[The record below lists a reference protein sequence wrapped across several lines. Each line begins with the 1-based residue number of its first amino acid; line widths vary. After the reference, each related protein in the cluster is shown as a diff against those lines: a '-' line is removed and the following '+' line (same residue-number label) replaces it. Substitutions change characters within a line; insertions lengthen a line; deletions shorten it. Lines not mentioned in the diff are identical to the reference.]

1 MPAETMFNP
10 PPALFTLDAF
20 NTAAASA
27 NKIHDDATAQRF
39 GFTGALVPGVEVYA
53 YMTRAALAHFGPEWL
68 ERGMMSCRFASPVY
82 HGHRVTIT
90 AQDNNGTLDIVLRD
104 GDVLCATGT
113 ASMGASDAAIDS
125 HHARAVPTE
134 NARPAASLESLPQGG
149 ALSIHPVLID
159 KVMLSNYLGD
169 VREHN
174 QLFARDG
181 IVHPGQILRLANAA
195 LVDNVVLGP
204 WIHVGSQIQNH
215 RAARVGETLTLDSTI
230 TANHVQKGHAIV
242 VFNAIV
248 RADDAPVAT
257 ITHTS
262 IWRPRQVAEA
272 G

>member
-1 MPAETMFNP
+1 MPVATIVNP
-10 PPALFTLDAF
+10 SSAFFTLDAF

-27 NKIHDDATAQRF
+27 NKIHDDATAKRF

-53 YMTRAALAHFGPEWL
+53 YMTRAALAHFGPNWL
-68 ERGMMSCRFASPVY
+68 ARGTMSCRFASPVY
-82 HGHRVTIT
+82 HGHRVMIV
-90 AQDNNGTLDIVLRD
+90 AHEKNGDLDIVLRD
-104 GDVLCATGT
+104 GEIVCATGT
-113 ASMGASDAAIDS
+113 ASMLQNDAVVAS
-125 HHARAVPTE
+125 HYARAVP
-134 NARPAASLESLPQGG
+134 AQDDRPAASTESLREGG
-149 ALSIHPVLID
+149 TLSIHPVRID

-174 QLFARDG
+174 PLYACDG

-204 WIHVGSQIQNH
+204 WIHVGSAIRNH
-215 RAARVGETLTLDSTI
+215 HAARAGETLTLDSTI

-242 VFNAIV
+242 VFDAVV